1 MGVPL
6 NHPHYASDFP
16 LQTIHFGDFAYG
28 KLHMFPMFPCSFCQ
42 QLGASPR
49 TMERGNACLS
59 RLGSSVCVC
68 VCACVCV
75 WVGAKPSKKGSLDSH
90 SFSSQKNKQI
100 DEKL

>member
-68 VCACVCV
+68 VRVCVCV
-75 WVGAKPSKKGSLDSH
+75 GGCEAIKKRELGQ
-90 SFSSQKNKQI
+90 SQFFITKKQTN
-100 DEKL
+100 